1 MNWSDISISQFI
13 ELSNL
18 KQKDFETD
26 IDFQQYQLSVILN
39 KSLDEIGDISYED
52 FPTIY
57 GNNTKFL
64 STQIPTNRSK
74 STLNIDLT
82 TFNLIKFNEL
92 SVGEFIDLENYIS
105 DGYINNL
112 GVICAILYRIYT
124 PPTNPKL
131 YLPTCEPYGNWIFLR
146 SELFL
151 DIPITDVWGTIKS
164 YLEFRDLVFE
174 KYEGLF
180 SSTEEQDEEES
191 ELVNELSSEEKKII
205 AEEKKAQETI
215 NKWGWD
221 LFIMRIA
228 KYDSTKMDMAINMN
242 FIQALNFLSV
252 KKELNIPDN
261 V

>member
-1 MNWSDISISQFI
+1 MNWSNISVSQFI

-18 KQKDFETD
+18 SQEDFQSD
-26 IDFQQYQLSVILN
+26 IDYQQYQLSIILN
-39 KSLDEIGDISYED
+39 QSLDEIGDISYEEFAD
-52 FPTIY
+52 VYTS
-57 GNNTKFL
+57 NSKFL
-64 STQIPTNRSK
+64 STQVPTTKSK
-74 STLNIDLT
+74 STLNIDST
-82 TFNLIKFNEL
+82 TFNLVEFNKL

-105 DGYINNL
+105 DGYINNITIIL
-112 GVICAILYRIYT
+112 AILYRIYT
-124 PPTNPKL
+124 PSIKPKL
-131 YLPTCEPYGNWIFLR
+131 YLPTIEPYGDWIFLR

-180 SSTEEQDEEES
+180 NSGDEEVEDES
-191 ELVNELSSEEKKII
+191 ELEQDLSSEEKKII

-215 NKWGWD
+215 SKWGWD

-228 KYDSTKMDMAINMN
+228 KYDSTKMDLAIGMN

-261 V
+261 I